1 MDRSEQLR
9 VQLMA
14 AYASDIA
21 EAVVTLLSGLTPGAC
36 PIVWRKTDTLESRDS
51 APMVIVSNLP
61 ESQVSRGTLGKI
73 ETPEQMGCVFKGY
86 TIGITVYGSNLA
98 DLAGDDVNPSFILQ
112 AKQTL
117 NKAYPY
123 GVSTLVPE
131 VWDTDLID
139 NNLEWENQPFSKGV
153 QMSTFAVIFYTSE
166 PRNG

>member
-1 MDRSEQLR
+1 MS
-9 VQLMA
+9 
-14 AYASDIA
+14 AYAAQIA
-21 EAVVTLLSGLTPGAC
+21 EAVVSLLSGLTPEAC
-36 PIVWRKTDTLESRDS
+36 PIVWRKTDTLESRDA

-61 ESQVSRGTLGKI
+61 ESQVSRGTLGGIGNPQK
-73 ETPEQMGCVFKGY
+73 TGSVFKGY

-98 DLAGDDVNPSFILQ
+98 ELAGDDTNPAFILR
-112 AKQTL
+112 AKQLL
-117 NKAYPY
+117 NTAYPY

-153 QMSTFAVIFYTSE
+153 QMSTFAMIFYTSE